1 MTPSGG
7 KTAKNSRSI
16 TIASQAMGQER
27 SQERAE
33 APSDRVKVRRAADR
47 GRYGKSDVVD
57 ILDAGLIAHVGVLTP
72 EGPMVLPMAF
82 GHDGDHLF
90 LHGAVA
96 NHLLGSG
103 EGQEVCVTITH
114 LDGLVMARTPF
125 HNSMNY
131 RSAVVRG
138 RARRIEEEER
148 KAYALKLVT
157 DHVVAN
163 WDAGRPPSPSDLRKT
178 LVVEVPLTEASAK
191 VRRGDPIDEPEDI
204 AGPWWAGVVPVTTR
218 FESPSTAADFTGDSN
233 PPAPVVALSG
243 LTPDQRLLANGG

>member
-1 MTPSGG
+1 MR
-7 KTAKNSRSI
+7 RS
-16 TIASQAMGQER
+16 
-27 SQERAE
+27 
-33 APSDRVKVRRAADR
+33 ADR
-47 GRYGKSDVVD
+47 GRYGKSDVVG
-57 ILDAGLIAHVGVLTP
+57 ILDAGLIAHVGVSTS
-72 EGPMVLPMAF
+72 EGPLVLPMAY

-103 EGQEVCVTITH
+103 EGQEVCVTVTH

-131 RSAVVRG
+131 RSVVVRG
-138 RARRIEEEER
+138 RARRIEEQER

-178 LVVEVPLTEASAK
+178 LVLEVPLVEASAK
-191 VRRGDPIDEPEDI
+191 VRSGDPIDEPEDI
-204 AGPWWAGVVPVTTR
+204 AGPWWAGLAPVTIR
-218 FESPSTAADFTGDSN
+218 FESPRTTADFTGNAD
-233 PPAPVVALSG
+233 PPDPVIALTG
-243 LTPDQRLLANGG
+243 LTPDQRLLTNGG